1 MVVFISAYIILGSY
15 SPALLESL
23 HHIFVFDTMTFTKAQ
38 PLSFLMTQKRKSR
51 SYFCFG
57 LDLFHIKLYP
67 VLVTFLITKQFSYH
81 CADCGLFPTVFFVI
95 RLWFNLIA
103 TDFTLAPGWGHFDF
117 EQRALQCVAEMDVK
131 YRRFSLRIFTATF
144 IEERNLYL
152 L

>member
-1 MVVFISAYIILGSY
+1 MVVFISAYIILGSF

-57 LDLFHIKLYP
+57 PDLFHIKLYP

-81 CADCGLFPTVFFVI
+81 CADCGLFPTVSFVI

-117 EQRALQCVAEMDVK
+117 EQRVFSVK
-131 YRRFSLRIFTATF
+131 YRGFSLRIFTATF